1 MEEYY
6 YKADDRKPWQ
16 KSLLL
21 AWMVLILL
29 FAADVL
35 QSIPRKVMMFSG
47 NLVKKKQRRSAKP
60 SPASQNDPLKENE
73 NRAPAEIHGTLLRSE

>member
-29 FAADVL
+29 FAADLL
-35 QSIPRKVMMFSG
+35 QGIPRKVMMFSG
-47 NLVKKKQRRSAKP
+47 NLVKKSIGVA
-60 SPASQNDPLKENE
+60 QNP
-73 NRAPAEIHGTLLRSE
+73 RPQA